1 MLRILLGELHM
12 KFTNGYWMTKPEYI
26 VLFATEFVRAK
37 RVGDALEVLC
47 ATRPIGHRGNVID
60 GATFT
65 LRFSAPAQDVIRV
78 TAEHHRGRENHGPD
92 FPLLSE
98 EVTPVVE
105 ETAERLIFRSGR
117 ASAAHPGKKLL
128 RRDRAV
134 PSLLCGIEPKPLAY
148 TLVCGKGALGIVY
161 EGTWKNRHAC
171 AWD

>member
-1 MLRILLGELHM
+1 M

-65 LRFSAPAQDVIRV
+65 LRFSAPARDVIRV
-78 TAEHHRGRENHGPD
+78 TAEHHRGRVNHGPD

-117 ASAAHPGKKLL
+117 ASAVISKAPGGWNITY
-128 RRDRAV
+128 
-134 PSLLCGIEPKPLAY
+134 CGDDKPLTNSGWRGLAH
-148 TLVCGKGALGIVY
+148 A
-161 EGTWKNRHAC
+161 WNRSA
-171 AWD
+171 DKTY